1 VLVAAAGVVA
11 YRGGMTDLPPAVT
24 ERRLTIVADEMQ
36 AEMVRSLLEQHGIAC
51 VVRRAALGEVQW
63 GAINVGM
70 GGPREIIVGEED
82 LEAARALLAEDHGTG
97 SQDEPSSAADAPDLV
112 ERSRRLNDWWV
123 LAIMVLFGIPLV
135 IGLFALL
142 GGILQRM

>member
-1 VLVAAAGVVA
+1 
-11 YRGGMTDLPPAVT
+11 MTDLPPAVT
-24 ERRLTIVADEMQ
+24 ERRLTIVPDELQ

-70 GGPREIIVGEED
+70 GGPREIIVGEAD
-82 LEAARALLAEDHGTG
+82 LEGARALLAEDQVFED
-97 SQDEPSSAADAPDLV
+97 QDEPSSAVDAPDLV
-112 ERSRRLNDWWV
+112 ERTRRLNDWWV

-135 IGLFALL
+135 LGLFALL
-142 GGILQRM
+142 AGILDRM

>member
-1 VLVAAAGVVA
+1 MVAAGVVA
-11 YRGGMTDLPPAVT
+11 YRGAMTDLPPAVT
-24 ERRLTIVADEMQ
+24 ERRLTIVPDELQ
-36 AEMVRSLLEQHGIAC
+36 AEMVRSLLEQHGISC

-70 GGPREIIVGEED
+70 GGPREIIVGDED
-82 LEAARALLAEDHGTG
+82 LEAARGLLEEDHVGEEHAEVAT
-97 SQDEPSSAADAPDLV
+97 SVEATELV
-112 ERSRRLNDWWV
+112 ERTRRLNDWWV

-142 GGILQRM
+142 GGILQRL